1 MTELRRIY
9 RVNSPDLGE
18 LNRVLA
24 DMADRMDQLEGYR
37 GKGDFKTIPSS
48 SQGASESTDLA
59 RYGDVITYADSA
71 ASSAAGGVFGF
82 VIVTISANTLKIY
95 AQDDGVTVLH
105 GMGDLV

>member
-1 MTELRRIY
+1 MTELRRVY
-9 RVNSPDLGE
+9 RINSSDLGE

-48 SQGASESTDLA
+48 AEGASASMDLA

-71 ASSAAGGVFGF
+71 SASAAEGMFGG
-82 VIVTISANTLKIY
+82 VIVTISANTLRIY
-95 AQDDGVTVLH
+95 ATDDGTTILH

>member
-1 MTELRRIY
+1 MTELRRVY
-9 RVNSPDLGE
+9 RINSSDLGE

-37 GKGDFKTIPSS
+37 GKGDFKTIPKS
-48 SQGASESTDLA
+48 SQGASVSTDLA

-71 ASSAAGGVFGF
+71 AGGVFGS

-95 AQDDGVTVLH
+95 AIDSPTTLLH
-105 GMGDLV
+105 GMGDV